1 MHKLRSRPGA
11 KLQYALLA
19 ALFVVAV
26 ACQVQFGRDAVR
38 DLANQY
44 PRAPFWLDA
53 TWPRVSWVT
62 PEATSAGVLW
72 GDRVVTVDGRK
83 PAGIADLMR
92 AVRRRAPGDVLPVEV
107 LRDGVD
113 VQAAIRLAPTRP
125 STSGFV
131 YAFAVVVWFA
141 LPALS
146 LALGFWVAA
155 IRPHDTR
162 AWMLLGLLLGLIP
175 FLMNAAG
182 GRLDPNGWPGLLR
195 LPALAYTVLAFTTW
209 PIWMMLFGVYFPERW
224 KLDRRA
230 PWAKWI
236 LIVPLAMLAILKTAW
251 AIGSSENFDATAF
264 LEPWVRRSE
273 GLSALLTIG
282 ALSLFFIGLQLKA
295 RDPETE
301 PDSRRRLRL
310 LHGGASWSFVPLT
323 LICTW
328 NLGVKGRWPIPEG
341 PVLAFSLVWLFGFP
355 LTMAYVIVVQR
366 ALDVKVVVRTGVQY
380 ALAQG
385 SLLTLQVLCSA
396 GAAFLAL
403 LLALDPNTDR
413 LRKILLIA
421 AGIAVV
427 FVVRRF
433 SGTAR
438 SWVDRKFFREA
449 YQADRIL
456 SDLSEDVRSVADAG
470 RLFEMVGRRIAE
482 SLHVERI
489 AALVRADNGYVPA
502 FALGYPCAPE
512 ARFPAGCAVIEELQ
526 RERAPLYID
535 RAERAGG
542 EESAELAKLES
553 ELLLPLAGKDS
564 LLGFLSLG
572 PKRSEE
578 PYSKTDVR
586 LLRSVAAQTGL
597 ALDNT
602 RLIAAVA
609 SETAKRE
616 VLNREMEIAREVQ
629 QRLFPQALPP
639 VEGLEY
645 DGACRP
651 ALGVGGDYYDFLAL
665 SGGRLGIAIGDISG
679 KGVPAALLMASLQAS
694 VRGQAQSGPA
704 NLAKLMETV
713 SRLVFDA
720 SPSNRYATFFYAE
733 YEAGPRRLRYVN
745 AGHNPPMLFRWEEL
759 LRLETGGPVVGMF
772 RDARYEEAEVQLEA
786 GDVIVMFTDGIS
798 ESMNAADDEWGEDEL
813 ARAARE
819 SLGLPA
825 AEAIARI
832 MQAAD
837 QFAAGAPQHDDMTL
851 VVMKVG

>member
-1 MHKLRSRPGA
+1 M
-11 KLQYALLA
+11 QYALLA
-19 ALFVVAV
+19 VLFVVAV

-38 DLANQY
+38 DLANEY
-44 PRAPFWLDA
+44 PQVPFGLAAPWPTV
-53 TWPRVSWVT
+53 TWSDPALRK
-62 PEATSAGVLW
+62 
-72 GDRVVTVDGRK
+72 GDRLVSVDGRN
-83 PAGIADLMR
+83 PAGMADVME
-92 AVRRRAPGDVLPVEV
+92 AVRRRAPGDILPVEV
-107 LRDGVD
+107 RRDGAV
-113 VQAAIRLAPTRP
+113 VRVAIRLGPTRAGR
-125 STSGFV
+125 SGFFYV
-131 YAFAVVVWFA
+131 FAAIAWFA

-155 IRPHDTR
+155 IRPGDSR
-162 AWMLLGLLLGLIP
+162 AWMLLGLMLGLVL
-175 FLMNAAG
+175 FLLDAG
-182 GRLDPNGWPGLLR
+182 GRVDPYVFGWPGFLR
-195 LPALAYTVLAFTTW
+195 LPALIYTNLVLATW

-230 PWAKWI
+230 PWAKWVV
-236 LIVPLAMLAILKTAW
+236 IVPLAVQATLRTGW
-251 AIGSSENFDATAF
+251 AIGEAENFDAAAF
-264 LEPWVRRSE
+264 LIPSTVAASKIVGYLWVV
-273 GLSALLTIG
+273 
-282 ALSLFFIGLQLKA
+282 ALSLFFIGLQSKI
-295 RDPETE
+295 RDPAAE
-301 PDSRRRLRL
+301 PDSRRRLAL
-310 LHGGASWSFVPLT
+310 LHGGTTLSFVPLT
-323 LICTW
+323 LVCTW
-328 NLGVKGRWPIPEG
+328 AIIDGRWPPSETA
-341 PVLAFSLVWLFGFP
+341 VLAFALVWLFGFP

-385 SLLTLQVLCSA
+385 SLRTLQVLCSA
-396 GAAFLAL
+396 GAALLVL

-413 LRKILLIA
+413 PRKILLITLCV
-421 AGIAVV
+421 AVA
-427 FVVRRF
+427 FVVKMI

-489 AALVRADNGYVPA
+489 AALVRVDNGYVPA

-512 ARFPAGCAVIEELQ
+512 ARFPVGCAVIAEL
-526 RERAPLYID
+526 ERDHAPLYID
-535 RAERAGG
+535 RAERVSG
-542 EESAELAKLES
+542 EERAELAKLES

-578 PYSKTDVR
+578 PYSKIDVH
-586 LLRSVAAQTGL
+586 LLRSVAAQAGL

-629 QRLFPQALPP
+629 QRLFPQTLPP

-665 SGGRLGIAIGDISG
+665 SGGRLGIAIGDVSG

-694 VRGQAQSGPA
+694 VRGQAQGGPA
-704 NLAKLMETV
+704 NLALLMESV
-713 SRLVFDA
+713 NRLVFDA

-733 YEAGPRRLRYVN
+733 YEAGLRRLRYVN
-745 AGHNPPMLFRWEEL
+745 AGHNPPMLFRGAEL

-772 RDARYEEAEVQLEA
+772 RAAPYEEAEMQLESD
-786 GDVIVMFTDGIS
+786 DVIVMFTDGIS
-798 ESMNAADDEWGEDEL
+798 EAMNAADDEWGEDEL

-819 SLGLPA
+819 SLERPA
-825 AEAIARI
+825 AATIARI

-837 QFAAGAPQHDDMTL
+837 RFAAGAPQHDDMTL

>member
-1 MHKLRSRPGA
+1 VHKLPGGPSR

-19 ALFVVAV
+19 LLFVVAV
-26 ACQVQFGRDAVR
+26 ACQVQFGRDVVR
-38 DLANQY
+38 DLGNQL
-44 PRAPFWLDA
+44 PHAPFGLA
-53 TWPRVSWVT
+53 APWPTVSWT
-62 PEATSAGVLW
+62 AFEAESAGLRK
-72 GDRVVTVDGRK
+72 GDRIVRVDGK
-83 PAGIADLMR
+83 TPAGMADLMR
-92 AVRRRAPGDVLPVEV
+92 AVRQRTPGDTLRVEASRGGAEV
-107 LRDGVD
+107 RVS
-113 VQAAIRLAPTRP
+113 IRLAPTRP
-125 STSGFV
+125 ETSRFI
-131 YAFAVVVWFA
+131 YAFSVVVWFL

-146 LALGFWVAA
+146 LALAFWVATM
-155 IRPHDTR
+155 RPGDSR
-162 AWMLLGLLLGLIP
+162 AWMLLGLMLGFVQFLIDT
-175 FLMNAAG
+175 G
-182 GRLDPNGWPGLLR
+182 GKFDPQGWPGFLR
-195 LPALAYTVLAFTTW
+195 LPALVYSNLAEATW
-209 PIWMMLFGVYFPERW
+209 PIWMMLFGLYFPFRW
-224 KLDRRA
+224 KLDQRA
-230 PWAKWI
+230 PWLKWA
-236 LIVPLAMLAILKTAW
+236 LIGPLAVQTVLRLTW
-251 AIGSSENFDATAF
+251 AIGKAERFEAVAF
-264 LEPWVRRSE
+264 LGPVIGPVAMAGAFLWM
-273 GLSALLTIG
+273 ATIP
-282 ALSLFFIGLQLKA
+282 LFFFGIQSKM
-295 RDPETE
+295 RDPATE
-301 PDSRRRLRL
+301 PDSRRRLAL
-310 LHGGASWSFVPLT
+310 LHLGSSWSFVPLT
-323 LICTW
+323 VVCMWATVRW
-328 NLGVKGRWPIPEG
+328 TWPIPEG
-341 PVLAFSLVWLFGFP
+341 PELMFALIWLFGFP

-366 ALDVKVVVRTGVQY
+366 ALDVKVVIRMGVQY

-385 SLLTLQVLCSA
+385 SLRTIQVLCSA
-396 GAAFLAL
+396 GVALLVL

-413 LRKILLIA
+413 FRKLLLITLGLGVA
-421 AGIAVV
+421 
-427 FVVRRF
+427 FVMRMF

-449 YQADRIL
+449 YQADQIL
-456 SDLSEDVRSVADAG
+456 SDLSEAVRGVTDAG

-482 SLHVERI
+482 SLHVERV

-512 ARFPAGCAVIEELQ
+512 ARFPAGCAVVEELQ
-526 RERAPLYID
+526 RDQAPLYVD

-542 EESAELAKLES
+542 EERGELAKLDS
-553 ELLLPLAGKDS
+553 ELLLPLAGKES

-578 PYSKTDVR
+578 PYSKTDIR
-586 LLRSVAAQTGL
+586 LLRSVAAQAGL

-629 QRLFPQALPP
+629 QRLFPQTLPP

-694 VRGQAQSGPA
+694 VRGQAQSGSA
-704 NLAKLMETV
+704 NLALLMESV
-713 SRLVFDA
+713 NRLVFDA

-745 AGHNPPMLFRWEEL
+745 AGHNPPMLFRSEEL

-772 RDARYEEAEVQLEA
+772 RGACYEEAEIQLES
-786 GDVIVMFTDGIS
+786 GDAIVMFTDGIS
-798 ESMNAADDEWGEDEL
+798 ESMNAADDEWGEEEL
-813 ARAARE
+813 ALAARE
-819 SLGLPA
+819 SLERPA
-825 AEAIARI
+825 AETIARI

-837 QFAAGAPQHDDMTL
+837 RFAAGAPQHDDMTL

>member
-1 MHKLRSRPGA
+1 MHKPRSQPSP

-19 ALFVVAV
+19 ALFVIAV
-26 ACQVQFGRDAVR
+26 ACQVQFGRDVAR
-38 DLANQY
+38 DLANQL
-44 PRAPFWLDA
+44 PRAPFWLHA
-53 TWPRVSWVT
+53 PWPTVSWT
-62 PEATSAGVLW
+62 AFEAESAGLRR
-72 GDRVVTVDGRK
+72 GDRIVSVDGK
-83 PAGIADLMR
+83 APAGLADLMR
-92 AVRRRAPGDVLPVEV
+92 AVRQRAPGDVLPVEATRGGAV
-107 LRDGVD
+107 VRT
-113 VQAAIRLAPTRP
+113 AIRLAPTRAQTP
-125 STSGFV
+125 GFI
-131 YAFAVVVWFA
+131 YAFSAVVWFL

-146 LALGFWVAA
+146 LALAFWVAA
-155 IRPHDTR
+155 TRPRDSR
-162 AWMLLGLLLGLIP
+162 AWMLLGLMLGFVQFLLDT
-175 FLMNAAG
+175 G
-182 GRLDPNGWPGLLR
+182 GKFDPSGWPAFLR
-195 LPALAYTVLAFTTW
+195 LPTLVYTNLAEATW
-209 PIWMMLFGVYFPERW
+209 PIWMMLFGLYFPTRW

-230 PWAKWI
+230 PWLKWI
-236 LIVPLAMLAILKTAW
+236 LIGPLAAQTLLRMSWAVGTA
-251 AIGSSENFDATAF
+251 EHFETVAF
-264 LEPWVRRSE
+264 LEPAVGPAAIAAAFLWI
-273 GLSALLTIG
+273 A
-282 ALSLFFIGLQLKA
+282 AMPLFFIGIQSKIGDQA
-295 RDPETE
+295 TD
-301 PDSRRRLRL
+301 PDSRRRLAL
-310 LHGGASWSFVPLT
+310 LHVGTSWSFVPLT
-323 LICTW
+323 LICVW
-328 NLGVKGRWPIPEG
+328 AMVRQRWPTPEG
-341 PVLAFSLVWLFGFP
+341 PALLFAFVWLFGFP

-366 ALDVKVVVRTGVQY
+366 ALDVKVVVRMGVQY

-385 SLLTLQVLCSA
+385 SLRALQVLCSA
-396 GAAFLAL
+396 GAALLAL
-403 LLALDPNTDR
+403 MLALDPNTDR
-413 LRKILLIA
+413 WRKVVLLSV
-421 AGIAVV
+421 GLAVA
-427 FVVRRF
+427 FVVKMI

-449 YQADRIL
+449 YQTDQIL
-456 SDLSEDVRSVADAG
+456 SELSEAVRSVTDAG

-482 SLHVERI
+482 SLHVERV

-512 ARFPAGCAVIEELQ
+512 ARFPARCAVIEELQ
-526 RERAPLYID
+526 RERAPLYAD
-535 RAERAGG
+535 RADLVSG
-542 EESAELAKLES
+542 EEGGELAKLDS

-586 LLRSVAAQTGL
+586 LLRSVAAQAGL

-694 VRGQAQSGPA
+694 VRGQAQSESA
-704 NLAKLMETV
+704 SLARLMETV

-733 YEAGPRRLRYVN
+733 YEAGARKLRYVN
-745 AGHNPPMLFRWEEL
+745 AGHNPPMLFRGAEL

-772 RDARYEEAEVQLEA
+772 RDAGYEQAEVQLEA
-786 GDVIVMFTDGIS
+786 GDAIVMFTDGIS

-819 SLGLPA
+819 CLSLPPS
-825 AEAIARI
+825 EAIARI

-837 QFAAGAPQHDDMTL
+837 RFAAGAPQHDDMTL

>member
-1 MHKLRSRPGA
+1 MYKLPSQPSP

-19 ALFVVAV
+19 ALFLIAV
-26 ACQVQFGRDAVR
+26 ACQVQFGMDVVR
-38 DLANQY
+38 DLANQL

-53 TWPRVSWVT
+53 PWPTVNWT
-62 PEATSAGVLW
+62 AFEAESAGLRK
-72 GDRVVTVDGRK
+72 GDRIVSVDGK
-83 PAGIADLMR
+83 APAGLADLMR
-92 AVRRRAPGDVLPVEV
+92 PVRQRAPGDVLPVEV
-107 LRDGVD
+107 RRDGLAVR
-113 VQAAIRLAPTRP
+113 VSIPLAPTRLQTP
-125 STSGFV
+125 RFV
-131 YAFAVVVWFA
+131 YAFSVVVWFL

-146 LALGFWVAA
+146 LALAFWVAA
-155 IRPHDTR
+155 MRPGDSR
-162 AWMLLGLLLGLIP
+162 AWMLLGLMLGFVQFLIHT
-175 FLMNAAG
+175 G
-182 GRLDPNGWPGLLR
+182 GRFDPSGWPGFLR
-195 LPALAYTVLAFTTW
+195 LPAVAYTNLAEATW
-209 PIWMMLFGVYFPERW
+209 PIWMMLFGLYFPSRW
-224 KLDRRA
+224 TLDRRA
-230 PWAKWI
+230 PWLKWM
-236 LIVPLAMLAILKTAW
+236 LIGPLAAQTLLRLSW
-251 AIGSSENFDATAF
+251 AIGKTERFEAVAF
-264 LEPWVRRSE
+264 LEPTV
-273 GLSALLTIG
+273 GPVALFGAFLWMATIP
-282 ALSLFFIGLQLKA
+282 LFFFGIQSKM
-295 RDPETE
+295 RDSATE
-301 PDSRRRLRL
+301 PDSRRRLAL
-310 LHGGASWSFVPLT
+310 LHVGTSWSFVPLT
-323 LICTW
+323 LICMW
-328 NLGVKGRWPIPEG
+328 AMIKRLWPIPET
-341 PVLAFSLVWLFGFP
+341 PVLMFALVWLFGFP

-366 ALDVKVVVRTGVQY
+366 ALDVKVVLRMGVQY

-385 SLLTLQVLCSA
+385 SLRTIQLLGSL

-421 AGIAVV
+421 AGMAVV
-427 FVVRRF
+427 FWVRRF

-438 SWVDRKFFREA
+438 AWVDRKFFREA

-456 SDLSEDVRSVADAG
+456 SDLSEDVRSVTDAG

-482 SLHVERI
+482 SLHVERV
-489 AALVRADNGYVPA
+489 AALVRADNAYVPA

-512 ARFPAGCAVIEELQ
+512 ARFPAGCAVIEEL
-526 RERAPLYID
+526 ERDHAPLYID
-535 RAERAGG
+535 LAERVGS
-542 EESAELAKLES
+542 EERAELAKLDS
-553 ELLLPLAGKDS
+553 ELLLPLAGKGS

-586 LLRSVAAQTGL
+586 LLRSVAAQAGL

-639 VEGLEY
+639 VDGLEY

-694 VRGQAQSGPA
+694 VRGQAQSGSA
-704 NLAKLMETV
+704 NLALLMETV

-733 YEAGPRRLRYVN
+733 YEAGARKLRYVN
-745 AGHNPPMLFRWEEL
+745 AGHNPPMLFRGAEL
-759 LRLETGGPVVGMF
+759 LRLEAGGPVVGMF
-772 RDARYEEAEVQLEA
+772 RDARYEEGEVQLEA
-786 GDVIVMFTDGIS
+786 GDAIVMFTDGIS
-798 ESMNAADDEWGEDEL
+798 ESMNAVDDEWGEDEL

-819 SLGLPA
+819 CLSQAPSK
-825 AEAIARI
+825 AIAHI

-837 QFAAGAPQHDDMTL
+837 QFATGAPQHDDMTL
-851 VVMKVG
+851 VVMQVG